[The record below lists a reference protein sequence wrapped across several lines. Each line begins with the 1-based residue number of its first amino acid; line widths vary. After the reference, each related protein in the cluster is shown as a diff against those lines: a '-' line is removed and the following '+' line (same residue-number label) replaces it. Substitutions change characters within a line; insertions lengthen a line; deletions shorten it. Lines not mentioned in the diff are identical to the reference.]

1 MSIDPQKHAIVMNL
15 SRDLAL
21 EYGLVE
27 PTERERAEREEW
39 SRKFAERQAAAKLR
53 KGEWLAALA
62 SVADPALRAVIDLH
76 DIDGGQCRGCDQGC
90 SCDLAE
96 WPCST
101 IKAILDALGADATDI
116 DLADWR
122 TDT

>member
-1 MSIDPQKHAIVMNL
+1 MSIDPQKHAIAMNL

-21 EYGLVE
+21 MYGLVE
-27 PTERERAEREEW
+27 PTEQERAEREEW
-39 SRKFAERQAAAKLR
+39 SRKFDERQAAAKLR

-76 DIDGGQCRGCDQGC
+76 DLDAGQCRGCDQGC

-101 IKAILDALGADATDI
+101 IKAILDALGVDTTDI

-122 TDT
+122 NGL